1 MNYKVTG
8 GKVLSG
14 TVQTNISKNAAV
26 ALLAASLLNRGET
39 VLKRMPRIEEVKRL
53 IEVMESIGVKIA
65 WEESGLPA
73 QSGDIRIT
81 PPEKFEL
88 SKINQESAGRTRA
101 IALFIPPLAHLLGSF
116 DLPAPSGC
124 DLGKR
129 SLGAHIDALAKL
141 GIHIEGNEETHTYHV
156 EVKERKAA
164 DIVMY
169 EASDTGVE
177 NVLMAAAK
185 IPGTTTIKFAS
196 ANYMVQ
202 DLCFF
207 LERCGVQIEGIGT
220 STLVVHGTE
229 YINAFIEGHPSE
241 DPIESMFFISLAA
254 TTKSEITIE
263 RCPMDFLEL
272 ELYTLGQMGL
282 RYDVGERYT
291 SHNGK
296 TILADVT
303 IHPSEFVAAPEKIAP
318 RPYPGIN
325 IDNLPFFVPV
335 ATQAKGKTLIHD
347 WVYDGRAKHYMEM
360 TKLGAKMEL
369 LDPHRVTVE
378 GPTKLHA
385 ADVEAPPALRPATL
399 LLIGMLAAEGESML
413 RNVYPINRGY
423 ANLAE
428 RLTKLGAAIEAV
440 E

>member
-1 MNYKVTG
+1 MNYRVSG
-8 GKVLSG
+8 GKTLSG
-14 TVQTNISKNAAV
+14 SVQTNISKNAAV

-53 IEVMESIGVKIA
+53 IEVMESIGVKIV
-65 WEESGLPA
+65 WEE
-73 QSGDIRIT
+73 SGDIRIT
-81 PPEKFEL
+81 PPEKFDL
-88 SKINQESAGRTRA
+88 SKINQESAGRTRS
-101 IALFIPPLAHLLGSF
+101 IALFIAPLAHILGSF
-116 DLPAPSGC
+116 DLPAPTGC

-129 SLGAHIDALAKL
+129 NLGAHIDALAKL
-141 GIHIEGNEETHTYHV
+141 GIEISGNEETHTYHV
-156 EVKERKAA
+156 EVRERKAA
-164 DIVMY
+164 HIIMY

-229 YINAFIEGHPSE
+229 YIDEFIEGHPSE
-241 DPIESMFFISLAA
+241 DPIESMFFIALAA

-282 RYDVGERYT
+282 RYDIGERYT

-296 TILADVT
+296 TILADVR
-303 IHPSEFVAAPEKIAP
+303 IHPSELVAAPEKIAP

-335 ATQAKGKTLIHD
+335 ATQATGTTMIHD
-347 WVYDGRAKHYMEM
+347 WVYDGRAKHYMLME
-360 TKLGAKMEL
+360 KLGAKMEL
-369 LDPHRVTVE
+369 LDPHRVLVV
-378 GPTKLHA
+378 GPTKLCA

-428 RLTKLGAAIEAV
+428 RLTRLGASIESV

>member
-1 MNYKVTG
+1 MNYRVQG
-8 GKVLSG
+8 GKQLSG
-14 TVQTNISKNAAV
+14 TVTTNISKNAAV

-39 VLKRMPRIEEVKRL
+39 ILKRMPRIEEVKRP
-53 IEVMESIGVKIA
+53 IEVMESIGVKIV
-65 WEESGLPA
+65 WEE
-73 QSGDIRIT
+73 SGDIRIT

-88 SKINQESAGRTRA
+88 AKINQESAGRTRS
-101 IALFIPPLAHLLGSF
+101 IALFIAPLAHLLGSF
-116 DLPAPSGC
+116 DLPAPTGC

-129 SLGAHIDALAKL
+129 NLGAHIDALAKL
-141 GIHIEGNEETHTYHV
+141 GIQISGNEETHTYHV
-156 EVKERKAA
+156 EVKERKTAT
-164 DIVMY
+164 IVMY

-177 NVLMAAAK
+177 NVIMAAAK

-229 YINAFIEGHPSE
+229 YINASIEGHPSE

-254 TTKSEITIE
+254 TTKSEIIIE
-263 RCPMDFLEL
+263 RCPIDFLEL

-282 RYDVGERYT
+282 RYDLGKRYT
-291 SHNGK
+291 SHNEK
-296 TILADVT
+296 TALCDVT
-303 IHPSEFVAAPEKIAP
+303 IHPSELVAAPEKIAP

-325 IDNLPFFVPV
+325 IDNLPFFVPP

-369 LDPHRVTVE
+369 LDPHRVIVE

-385 ADVEAPPALRPATL
+385 ADIEAPSALRPATL

-423 ANLAE
+423 ATLAE
-428 RLTKLGAAIEAV
+428 RLKTLGASVEAV

>member
-1 MNYKVTG
+1 MNYAVSG
-8 GKVLSG
+8 GKELSG

-26 ALLAASLLNRGET
+26 ALLAASLLNKGET

-53 IEVMESIGVKIA
+53 IEVMESIGVKIV
-65 WEESGLPA
+65 WDESG
-73 QSGDIRIT
+73 DMRIT
-81 PPEKFEL
+81 PPEHLDLL
-88 SKINQESAGRTRA
+88 SLNRAAAERTRS
-101 IALFIPPLAHLLGSF
+101 IALFIAPLAHLFKSF
-116 DLPAPSGC
+116 DLPAPAGC

-129 SLGAHIDALAKL
+129 SLGAHIDALSKL
-141 GIHIEGNEETHTYHV
+141 GIQVSGNEETHTYHV
-156 EVKERKAA
+156 EVGVMNPAE
-164 DIVMY
+164 IVMY

-185 IPGTTTIKFAS
+185 VPGITTIKFAS

-202 DLCFF
+202 DLCVF
-207 LERCGVQIEGIGT
+207 LRHCGVKVEGVGT
-220 STLVVHGTE
+220 STLVVHGLESIATE
-229 YINAFIEGHPSE
+229 IHGHPSE

-254 TTKSEITIE
+254 TTHSKITIE
-263 RCPMDFLEL
+263 RCPIDFLEL
-272 ELYTLGQMGL
+272 ELYTLSHMGL
-282 RYDVGERYT
+282 RYEMGERYA
-291 SHNGK
+291 SENGHTVLRDI
-296 TILADVT
+296 TIL
-303 IHPSEFVAAPEKIAP
+303 PSELVGAPDKIAP

-335 ATQAKGKTLIHD
+335 ATQAKGKTLIND
-347 WVYDGRAKHYMEM
+347 WVYDGRAKHYMLM
-360 TKLGAKMEL
+360 QKLGATMEL
-369 LDPHRVTVE
+369 LDPHRVLIE

-385 ADVEAPPALRPATL
+385 ADIEAPPALRPATL

-428 RLTKLGAAIEAV
+428 RLKKLGATIEAV